1 MQNVFEQKTTD
12 LLHAIYDI
20 ILFTGQIRYDQSV
33 RLVDLGKFLE
43 SWVVLS
49 RLFST
54 YYLSSLLLC
63 IYLSVLSLFCQTKSE
78 HRHYYLSPTLFGFSD
93 LSDLQKDKKMFFFTL
108 VRTFPVYFHQNLT
121 TVSGNDNSAWE
132 HHTEEFILSI
142 KSS

>member
-20 ILFTGQIRYDQSV
+20 ILFTGQISYDQSV
-33 RLVDLGKFLE
+33 RLVDLGKFLG

-63 IYLSVLSLFCQTKSE
+63 IYLSVLSVLSVKLNQNTDTTTYHPHCLAFLTCLTCKKTKNVLLHTCENISSLFSLE
-78 HRHYYLSPTLFGFSD
+78 L
-93 LSDLQKDKKMFFFTL
+93 
-108 VRTFPVYFHQNLT
+108 
-121 TVSGNDNSAWE
+121 DNS
-132 HHTEEFILSI
+132 FR
-142 KSS
+142 